1 MTRQGKM
8 ALLRHRSGR
17 RHSSAS
23 NRSGSADSGLGSPSP
38 PHRTPSANDVSD
50 SDVFDDVI
58 RSGSS
63 SEHLHPG
70 PWRRTSSSTSTSS
83 GLFGAYINRHSL
95 GSDDHYRFGGQT
107 FRGASPAPT
116 PTPAPTPAP
125 TLASQ
130 TANGSDADSGLA
142 SSDLLH
148 VDDAIV
154 TELPEHLDSFA
165 DVAEAIVGHLRK
177 QRKRANRASSSSSYN
192 GGGGGDEDVFDEKW
206 HVGHEAGD
214 DCPFCREF
222 ERVTRRRVDR
232 FFGGAESFL
241 SWIFSKWGKVSRV
254 AYLCVCVC
262 VCV

>member
-17 RHSSAS
+17 RYSSAS

-70 PWRRTSSSTSTSS
+70 PRRRTSSSTSTSS

-95 GSDDHYRFGGQT
+95 GSADHYRFGGQT
-107 FRGASPAPT
+107 FRGASPANT

-142 SSDLLH
+142 SSDRLH

-165 DVAEAIVGHLRK
+165 DVAEAIVGHLGSKGREPTASAAAAATPAAEAVAVAVTRTCSMRSGTWGTK
-177 QRKRANRASSSSSYN
+177 LATTALSVGSSS
-192 GGGGGDEDVFDEKW
+192 G
-206 HVGHEAGD
+206 
-214 DCPFCREF
+214 
-222 ERVTRRRVDR
+222 
-232 FFGGAESFL
+232 
-241 SWIFSKWGKVSRV
+241 
-254 AYLCVCVC
+254 
-262 VCV
+262 